1 MSGSLDLSFA
11 RKQLQDTLGDD
22 MTAYLQNLKLWF
34 KQKISKEDFD
44 LEARKLLTESTVHL
58 HNEFLLAIMSRCQSL
73 STSLVPRESSVSGRV
88 SEQSRIKQK
97 SKLRRKSTSSRSTLQ
112 KFVPSNP
119 VNFAPQATYKGGEE
133 INFATRELAV
143 PDISMVQG
151 RMLVCAWET
160 GLEDVSDTAVKLI
173 MQAIEVKEGGSD
185 TAVKLIMQAI
195 ENQLK
200 NIISQVLSKRS
211 GYKVRE
217 KKFKYAM
224 GTQVLNP
231 YLRHTSQIDDTSTE
245 SEATSITANALH
257 IPSRKPPFDIGSA
270 QAAEQLST
278 AQFPTSKGPVTLFE
292 LLETLQLHRSSIASH
307 SVYAPAIERVIHKLW
322 HPSREEIN
330 QEHIHHQ
337 EVTIKQLHSQSI
349 VR

>member
-1 MSGSLDLSFA
+1 
-11 RKQLQDTLGDD
+11 
-22 MTAYLQNLKLWF
+22 
-34 KQKISKEDFD
+34 
-44 LEARKLLTESTVHL
+44 
-58 HNEFLLAIMSRCQSL
+58 MSRCQSL

-173 MQAIEVKEGGSD
+173 MQAIE
-185 TAVKLIMQAI
+185 
-195 ENQLK
+195 NQLK

-278 AQFPTSKGPVTLFE
+278 AQFPASKGPVTLFE

-330 QEHIHHQ
+330 QEHIHNQ
-337 EVTIKQLHSQSI
+337 EVTIKQLHSQSV

>member
-1 MSGSLDLSFA
+1 MSGSLDLSSA
-11 RKQLQDTLGDD
+11 RKQLQDSLGDD

-88 SEQSRIKQK
+88 SDQSRIKQK

-119 VNFAPQATYKGGEE
+119 VNFAPQASYKGGEE

-173 MQAIEVKEGGSD
+173 MQAIE
-185 TAVKLIMQAI
+185 
-195 ENQLK
+195 NQLK
-200 NIISQVLSKRS
+200 NIISQALSKRN
-211 GYKVRE
+211 GYKLRE

-245 SEATSITANALH
+245 SEATSITANAQH
-257 IPSRKPPFDIGSA
+257 IPSRKPPFDVGSA
-270 QAAEQLST
+270 QAAEQLSS
-278 AQFPTSKGPVTLFE
+278 AQFPASKGPVTLYE
-292 LLETLQLHRSSIASH
+292 LLETLQLYRCSIASH

-330 QEHIHHQ
+330 QDHIHQQ
-337 EVTIKQLHSQSI
+337 EVTIKQLHNQSA